1 MRSNVVDVVGYS
13 RLGGVDM
20 VAKKSI
26 ITPVVLSGGAG
37 TRLWPLSR
45 EQFPKQLLPLT
56 GVYSMIQETLLR
68 FNDPARFS
76 APIVVTNEET
86 RFTVGE
92 QMRAVKMDG
101 GALVLEPMARN
112 TAPAVTAAALL
123 AVESDPEAILL
134 VVPSDHVIGNVTGFL
149 AQVDKA
155 LGAARDGG
163 HLVTFSIVPTR
174 PETGYGY
181 IKRGQPLAGNEA
193 VSAVSAFVEKPD
205 EARARE
211 FLAAGD
217 YFWNSGMFLFSAA
230 RFLEEIENHA
240 PEVLAAVR
248 GAVAGRTTDLDFIR
262 LDAKSFSASPS
273 ISIDYAVMERTKRA
287 ATVPCDIGWTDV
299 GAWSELWRIAE
310 KDSDGNVLQ
319 GDVIVE
325 QSRNCYVRSE
335 GTLTSAVGVEDLV
348 IVVTDDAVMVTHRDR
363 AQDVKLIVDRLRL
376 EKRQELTAHERVYR
390 PWGYYQGIQ
399 QGERFQV
406 KRLTIKPGAKL
417 SLQKHYH
424 RAEHWVVVNGT
435 ALVTRGED
443 SLLLHENESVYIP
456 LGCLHRLENPGKI
469 PLNLIEVQ
477 SGGYL
482 GEDDIV
488 RLEDTYGRG

>member
-1 MRSNVVDVVGYS
+1 
-13 RLGGVDM
+13 
-20 VAKKSI
+20 
-26 ITPVVLSGGAG
+26 
-37 TRLWPLSR
+37 
-45 EQFPKQLLPLT
+45 
-56 GVYSMIQETLLR
+56 
-68 FNDPARFS
+68 
-76 APIVVTNEET
+76 
-86 RFTVGE
+86 
-92 QMRAVKMDG
+92 
-101 GALVLEPMARN
+101 
-112 TAPAVTAAALL
+112 
-123 AVESDPEAILL
+123 
-134 VVPSDHVIGNVTGFL
+134 
-149 AQVDKA
+149 
-155 LGAARDGG
+155 
-163 HLVTFSIVPTR
+163 
-174 PETGYGY
+174 
-181 IKRGQPLAGNEA
+181 
-193 VSAVSAFVEKPD
+193 
-205 EARARE
+205 
-211 FLAAGD
+211 
-217 YFWNSGMFLFSAA
+217 
-230 RFLEEIENHA
+230 
-240 PEVLAAVR
+240 
-248 GAVAGRTTDLDFIR
+248 VAGRTTDLDFIR

>member
-1 MRSNVVDVVGYS
+1 
-13 RLGGVDM
+13 LT
-20 VAKKSI
+20 KKPK

-45 EQFPKQLLPLT
+45 EQFPKQLLPLAGAQT
-56 GVYSMIQETLLR
+56 MIQETLLR
-68 FNDPARFS
+68 FSDSARFTP
-76 APIVVTNEET
+76 PIVVTNEET

-92 QMRAVKMDG
+92 QMRAVHMDQ
-101 GALVLEPMARN
+101 GALVLEPVARN
-112 TAPAVTAAALL
+112 TAPAVTAAALI
-123 AVESDPEAILL
+123 AVENDPDAVLL
-134 VVPSDHVIGNVTGFL
+134 VVPSDHVIGDVAGFL
-149 AQVDKA
+149 AKVQKA
-155 LGAARDGG
+155 LGAARDAG

-181 IKRGQPLAGNEA
+181 IRRGPLLENNDT

-205 EARARE
+205 EKRAQG
-211 FLAAGD
+211 FLEAGD

-230 RFLEEIENHA
+230 RFLEEIERYA
-240 PEVLAAVR
+240 PDVLSAVR
-248 GAVAGRTTDLDFIR
+248 AAVAGRSTDLDFVR
-262 LDAKSFSASPS
+262 LDAKAFAASPS
-273 ISIDYAVMERTKRA
+273 ISIDYAVMERTTRA

-310 KDSDGNVLQ
+310 KDADGNVLQ
-319 GDVIVE
+319 GDVLVE

-335 GTLTSAVGVEDLV
+335 GTLTTAVGVEDLV
-348 IVVTDDAVMVTHRDR
+348 IVVTDDAVMVTNRDR
-363 AQDVKLIVDRLRL
+363 AQDVKLIVDRLRR
-376 EKRQELTAHERVYR
+376 EKRSELTSHERVYR
-390 PWGYYQGIQ
+390 PWGYYQTIQ
-399 QGERFQV
+399 LGERFQV
-406 KRLTIKPGAKL
+406 KRLTVKPGSKL

-435 ALVTRGED
+435 ALVTRNEET
-443 SLLLHENESVYIP
+443 LLLHENESVYLP

-488 RLEDTYGRG
+488 RLEDTYGRN

>member
-1 MRSNVVDVVGYS
+1 LTNRS
-13 RLGGVDM
+13 
-20 VAKKSI
+20 K

-45 EQFPKQLLPLT
+45 EQFPKQLLPLA
-56 GVYSMIQETLLR
+56 GVQSMIQETLLR

-92 QMRAVKMDG
+92 QMRAIKMEQ
-101 GALVLEPMARN
+101 GAIVLEPVARN

-123 AVESDPEAILL
+123 ALESDPDAVLL
-134 VVPSDHVIGNVTGFL
+134 VVPSDHVIGDVAGFL
-149 AQVDKA
+149 AQIETA
-155 LGAARDGG
+155 LGAARDA
-163 HLVTFSIVPTR
+163 LVTFSILPTR
-174 PETGYGY
+174 AETGYGY
-181 IKRGQPLAGNEA
+181 IRRGQPLESSPG
-193 VSAVSAFVEKPD
+193 VFSVSAFVEKPD
-205 EARARE
+205 EERARG

-217 YFWNSGMFLFSAA
+217 YFWNSGMFLFSAKH
-230 RFLEEIENHA
+230 FLDEIERHA
-240 PEVLAAVR
+240 PEVLTAVRAAVADR
-248 GAVAGRTTDLDFIR
+248 ATDLDFIR
-262 LDAKSFSASPS
+262 LDATAFAASPS
-273 ISIDYAVMERTKRA
+273 ISIDYAVMEHTTRA

-310 KDSDGNVLQ
+310 KDADGNVLQ

-325 QSRNCYVRSE
+325 RSSNCYVRSE
-335 GTLTSAVGVEDLV
+335 GTLTTAVGVEDLV
-348 IVVTDDAVMVTHRDR
+348 IVVTDDAVMVTRRDR
-363 AQDVKLIVDRLRL
+363 AQDVKLIVDRLR
-376 EKRQELTAHERVYR
+376 RDQRRELTAHDRVHR
-390 PWGYYQGIQ
+390 PWGYYQTIQ
-399 QGERFQV
+399 VGERFQV
-406 KRLTIKPGAKL
+406 KRLTINPGGKL

-443 SLLLHENESVYIP
+443 SLLLHENESVYLP

-469 PLNLIEVQ
+469 PLCLIEVQ

-488 RLEDTYGRG
+488 RLEDTYGRS